1 MAACEKC
8 WTQASFDARLKGGSV
23 VEHYKRLL
31 VENETEHTG
40 DEPQETP

>member
-23 VEHYKRLL
+23 SEHYYRLL
-31 VENETEHTG
+31 HENEAEHSG
-40 DEPQETP
+40 DDPQETR